1 MNYIFKN
8 DLRDESFSQKF
19 ILRYRYIIIPVKK
32 KIKNRWIIV
41 SIGEL
46 KARIFPPKKKK
57 DFSSSQNNS
66 GLAIIVQYYLAT
78 TRVGRAQLREERGI
92 GLNAIHRATTHWFFA
107 PRRRGETDKLSKLS
121 SVRRIHERRYTAV
134 HARDIDY
141 RGPCQERQREREKGK
156 GRESK
161 GRVAGRIERKGTSR
175 VQEAS

>member
-8 DLRDESFSQKF
+8 DLRDESFLPKIYSSISIYNNDNSLVQ
-19 ILRYRYIIIPVKK
+19 K

-141 RGPCQERQREREKGK
+141 RGPCQERQRERERKEKGEK
-156 GRESK
+156 VKDELRE
-161 GRVAGRIERKGTSR
+161 G
-175 VQEAS
+175 